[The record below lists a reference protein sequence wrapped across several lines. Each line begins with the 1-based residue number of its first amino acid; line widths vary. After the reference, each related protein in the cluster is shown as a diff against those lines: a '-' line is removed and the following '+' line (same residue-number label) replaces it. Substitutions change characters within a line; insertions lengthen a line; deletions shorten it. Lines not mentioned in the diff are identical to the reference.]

1 MRFAPRQRRRSS
13 EDSLLPLINIVFLLL
28 IFFMVAGR
36 LASSDPFEVE
46 TPESISEGLPQPEI
60 PNLLLGRDGS
70 LALNGEVVARDELGQ
85 RLAPLLDGEGPAK
98 LRLRADARTDTPEVV
113 ALMEEL
119 RGHGIERLQLITQP
133 QRDAQP

>member
-1 MRFAPRQRRRSS
+1 MRFATRYRRRTS

-46 TPESISEGLPQPEI
+46 APESISEGLPQPEI

-70 LALNGEVVARDELGQ
+70 LALNGEIIARDELGQ
-85 RLAPLLDGEGPAK
+85 HLAPLLDLERQAT
-98 LRLRADARTDTPEVV
+98 LRLRADGRADTPEVV
-113 ALMEEL
+113 ALMEDL
-119 RGHGIERLQLITQP
+119 RSHGIERLQLITQP